1 MADRADWTGADLE
14 VDRSWE
20 VRLDESHRE
29 ELAAALDRVQTGGL
43 DLADITADDFPLP
56 TLAPLL
62 RGVVD
67 QLQHGLGFSVVRGFP
82 VDDYDLAELEKLYWG
97 LCTHVGTGITQ
108 NSDASL
114 IHYVT
119 DGALRPN
126 QGTRG
131 VGRPTKSGLHVDL
144 TDCVSL
150 LCVRQAGD
158 NPMSWLGSS
167 VRIHREFTERA
178 PEMLPML
185 YRGFEWDRLE
195 EHAEGETPSTG
206 YRVPVFSVA
215 GGAAGHATG
224 DATGHATGDA
234 TGDKVSCR
242 YNRYWM
248 AMAARRQ
255 GVRWTDDEKAAL
267 DLFDEIA
274 DENRFELDF
283 QPGDIQ
289 FANNYTVLH
298 GRDGHDLEPEEE
310 RKRLL
315 MRIWVDFAEAR
326 PMTDESIVRYGIVR
340 HGNLGWTAAQLAAGA
355 HLSGV
360 HSRRADGA
368 PLLHPS

>member
-1 MADRADWTGADLE
+1 MQDRADWTGADLE
-14 VDRSWE
+14 ADRSWE
-20 VRLDESHRE
+20 VQLDESHRE
-29 ELAAALDRVQTGGL
+29 ELAAALDQVQSRGL
-43 DLADITADDFPLP
+43 DLAHIAVEDFPLP
-56 TLAPLL
+56 TLAPLM
-62 RGVVD
+62 RGITD
-67 QLQHGLGFSVVRGFP
+67 ELQHGLGFSVVRGFP
-82 VDDYDLAELEKLYWG
+82 IDEYALDELVKLYWG
-97 LCTHVGTGITQ
+97 LCCHVGTGLTQ

-131 VGRPTKSGLHVDL
+131 VGRPTKAGLHVDL

-167 VRIHREFTERA
+167 VRIHREFGQRA
-178 PEMLPML
+178 PELLPIL

-195 EHAEGETPSTG
+195 EHAEGEAPSTG
-206 YRVPVFSVA
+206 YRVPVFSVVGGTA
-215 GGAAGHATG
+215 GE
-224 DATGHATGDA
+224 
-234 TGDKVSCR
+234 KVSCR

-248 AMAARRQ
+248 AMAARRN
-255 GVRWTDDEKAAL
+255 GSRWTDEEKAAL

-298 GRDGHDLEPEEE
+298 GRDGHDPEPNED

-315 MRIWVDFAEAR
+315 LRIWVDFAEAR

-340 HGNLGWTAAQLAAGA
+340 HGNLGWTAAQLTSGE
-355 HLSGV
+355 HLTAV
-360 HSRRADGA
+360 RPRRPDGA
-368 PLLHPS
+368 PLIHTS